1 MVTNIKNRGAKMKRF
16 MIFVVFV
23 LVLAFITINLP
34 GVRQA
39 HSGTLPE
46 TKVDVYDQQKLVKS
60 VVFAIGVNK
69 YFVDGKID
77 GVTMDAKPF
86 IQDGRTFVPVR
97 FLSNALGVQ
106 DKNIHWDGSVQKVT
120 LMAWNRVEMAVG
132 SPAIAVT
139 IAGAGR
145 PDLKIID
152 VAPMLKSEE
161 GRTYL
166 PARYIAE
173 GLGYEV
179 SWDEATE
186 TVLCWPKGE
195 AKPDVSAVVQKAVE
209 ERAKLEGKQPEV
221 PPGYKVTSM
230 GYVVPS
236 PENTRMK
243 IEDKSQ
249 DVNLELVIYTPHT
262 AKELDKVPLEHRI
275 TQENFQAQLQQ
286 AEEILAGKHGRE
298 IAKAAVDYAR
308 KKTADQQKL
317 EWKEFPLPEGGE
329 IAVASQPNAPYI
341 VVQVWRV

>member
-1 MVTNIKNRGAKMKRF
+1 MKRF

-60 VVFAIGVNK
+60 VVFAIGVNEYYVNNK
-69 YFVDGKID
+69 TP
-77 GVTMDAKPF
+77 GVKMDAKPF
-86 IQDGRTFVPVR
+86 LKDGRTFVPIR
-97 FLSNALGVQ
+97 FLSNALGVE
-106 DKNIHWDGSVQKVT
+106 DKNIYWEGDVQRVT
-120 LMAWNRVEMAVG
+120 LNAWNWVEMSVD
-132 SPAIAVT
+132 SPAIAVKT
-139 IAGAGR
+139 SETER
-145 PDLKIID
+145 PSLKIID
-152 VAPMLKSEE
+152 VAPILNLAE

-179 SWDEATE
+179 GWDEKTE

-209 ERAKLEGKQPEV
+209 ERARLEGKPV
-221 PPGYKVTSM
+221 PITAPPGYKVTSM
-230 GYVVPS
+230 GYVVPT

-243 IEDKSQ
+243 IEDQSQ
-249 DVNLELVIYTPHT
+249 DVNLTLVIYLPHSKEEAGKIPPERVVTP
-262 AKELDKVPLEHRI
+262 KILE
-275 TQENFQAQLQQ
+275 AQLQQ

-308 KKTADQQKL
+308 KKTTREAEL
-317 EWKEFPLPEGGE
+317 ERKKFPLPEGGK
-329 IAVASQPNAPYI
+329 IAVAGYYNAWYI
-341 VVQVWRV
+341 VIDVWRI

>member
-1 MVTNIKNRGAKMKRF
+1 MKRF

-23 LVLAFITINLP
+23 LALAFITINLP
-34 GVRQA
+34 GVKQA
-39 HSGTLPE
+39 YSETLTE

-60 VVFAIGVNK
+60 LVFAIGLNK
-69 YFVDGKID
+69 YFVDGKVD

-179 SWDEATE
+179 GWDEATE

-209 ERAKLEGKQPEV
+209 ERARLEGKQPDQKPEDKKV

-230 GYVVPS
+230 GYMVPS

-243 IEDKSQ
+243 IEDQSQ
-249 DVNLELVIYTPHT
+249 DVNLTLVIYLPHT
-262 AKELDKVPLEHRI
+262 AKEIDKVPLEHRI
-275 TQENFQAQLQQ
+275 TQDIFQAQLQQ

-308 KKTADQQKL
+308 KKTTREAEL
-317 EWKEFPLPEGGE
+317 ERKKFPLPEGGK
-329 IAVASQPNAPYI
+329 IAVAGYYNAWYI
-341 VVQVWRV
+341 VIDVWRI